1 MSNMNIKDTA
11 VDMDICWEEEELGR
25 MLYDMET
32 EDTVLKQ
39 TLPLVELKKDRIEED
54 STTTYDIME
63 QARGKKRLT
72 TGGGGWTLNIQISC
86 RWSLFL
92 ELYGLMEGQ
101 TNNI

>member
-63 QARGKKRLT
+63 QGKRGL
-72 TGGGGWTLNIQISC
+72 Q
-86 RWSLFL
+86 L
-92 ELYGLMEGQ
+92 EEEAGH
-101 TNNI
+101 